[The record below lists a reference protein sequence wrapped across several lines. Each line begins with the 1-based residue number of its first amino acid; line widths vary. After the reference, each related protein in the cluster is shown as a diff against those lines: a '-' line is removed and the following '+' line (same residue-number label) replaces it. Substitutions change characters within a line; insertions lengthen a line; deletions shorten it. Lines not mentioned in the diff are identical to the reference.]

1 MKMKNSQDGQSHMDG
16 KPQPAGLGRRL
27 KTLHTMTCALLLGA
41 APGPL
46 VWAQSAADYPNRPIR
61 IIVPQS
67 PGSAADTLARV
78 MAPRLSEALGQAL
91 VIDNRAGA
99 GGLMGADAA
108 AKAQPDGYTVLLG
121 ASAWITI
128 APHTYKKVTY
138 DAIQDFAPVSLFA
151 IGQSLLVVNPS
162 LPIHNL
168 PDWVAWMKTRPQQS
182 HMASAGLGSASHFA
196 GLLLTTM
203 TGTSATHVPYKG
215 AGPSVL
221 SVITGESDWTFT
233 PMQGPLAQARAGKL
247 RAIAVGGSARS
258 LSLPDV
264 PTVAESGYPD
274 FFAGTWYGLMVPK
287 GTPAA
292 VIDKLNAAVQRV
304 VALPEVKESIVHQG
318 AEPKATSAAEMGK
331 FVRAEYERAGR
342 MVRLA
347 GVTAE

>member
-1 MKMKNSQDGQSHMDG
+1 MNREKTEMDQATWIGRCNWQLWGWKVKMMHVVV
-16 KPQPAGLGRRL
+16 
-27 KTLHTMTCALLLGA
+27 CALMFGA
-41 APGPL
+41 VPVAL
-46 VWAQSAADYPNRPIR
+46 VWAQSSADYPNRPIR

-67 PGSAADTLARV
+67 PGSAADTLVRV
-78 MAPRLSEALGQAL
+78 MTPRLSEALGQAI

-99 GGLMGADAA
+99 GGLIGADAA
-108 AKAQPDGYTVLLG
+108 AKAPPDGYSILLG

-138 DAIQDFAPVSLFA
+138 DAIQDFSPVSLFA

-168 PDWVAWMKTRPQQS
+168 SDWVSWMRTKPKQS
-182 HMASAGLGSASHFA
+182 HMASAGFGSASHFA

-203 TGTSATHVPYKG
+203 TGTSAIHVPYKG

-233 PMQGPLAQARAGKL
+233 PMQGPLAQVRAGKM
-247 RAIAVGGSARS
+247 RAIAVGGSTRS

-287 GTPAA
+287 GTSVA
-292 VIDKLNAAVQRV
+292 VIDRLNAAVQLV
-304 VALPEVKESIVHQG
+304 IASPEFKESIILQG
-318 AEPKATSAAEMGK
+318 AEPKGTSAVEMGK

-347 GVTAE
+347 GVTVD